1 MIGPLDLNP
10 DLSLLAALEQYPQG
24 PGVLTQELSRL
35 LALHMQDHMEHT
47 LRRARHLHNHV
58 AQMLRRQLQLQA
70 LLAGVSVKI
79 VHDVGVVEVRSFLGT
94 RGAIVRTLLDDFKK
108 RVGTPDFVLCMG
120 DSSVDEPM
128 FA

>member
-1 MIGPLDLNP
+1 MIRFHYQYCDP
-10 DLSLLAALEQYPQG
+10 DLGKHMAEKL
-24 PGVLTQELSRL
+24 VQE
-35 LALHMQDHMEHT
+35 
-47 LRRARHLHNHV
+47 
-58 AQMLRRQLQLQA
+58 LQA